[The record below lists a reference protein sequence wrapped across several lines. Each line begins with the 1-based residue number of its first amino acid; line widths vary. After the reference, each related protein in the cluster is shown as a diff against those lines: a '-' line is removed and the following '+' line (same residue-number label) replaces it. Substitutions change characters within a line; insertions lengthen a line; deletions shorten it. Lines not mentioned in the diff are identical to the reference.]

1 MKSIDVENDLYR
13 YIASQTESIGED
25 ASAILRRLLGLPAVG
40 DISVDGPLKDP
51 VDVKKSSKQ
60 DVKKQ
65 TVNVAFNSSDKE
77 KTTTVVPPSIN
88 NSSPSDFNQLVMP
101 GVIVE
106 HKAAVSRFL
115 FLLEQ
120 LHAISPVNFEQV
132 LSISGRDRVYFAK
145 DEATLLGA
153 NASTKPK
160 QIGQT
165 DFWVITNSN
174 TSKKRAM
181 LTKSLEVVG
190 CQSSLA
196 KKIAEQI

>member
-40 DISVDGPLKDP
+40 EISVDGPLKDP
-51 VDVKKSSKQ
+51 VEVKKSSKQ

-65 TVNVAFNSSDKE
+65 TVTSDKSDQE
-77 KTTTVVPPSIN
+77 KTIAVVSQAISN
-88 NSSPSDFNQLVMP
+88 NSPSDFNQLIMP
-101 GVIVE
+101 SVIVE

-115 FLLEQ
+115 FLLEK
-120 LHAISPVNFEQV
+120 LHQISPINFEQV

-160 QIGQT
+160 QIGNT
-165 DFWVITNSN
+165 EFWVITNSN

-190 CQSSLA
+190 CHSPLA

>member
-40 DISVDGPLKDP
+40 EISVDGPLKDP
-51 VDVKKSSKQ
+51 VEVKKSSKQ
-60 DVKKQ
+60 D
-65 TVNVAFNSSDKE
+65 TVVTPTQSVKE
-77 KTTTVVPPSIN
+77 KITPVASQPIIN
-88 NSSPSDFNQLVMP
+88 ASSGDFNQLIMP
-101 GVIVE
+101 SVIVE

-115 FLLEQ
+115 FLLEKLHQ
-120 LHAISPVNFEQV
+120 LSPVNFEQV

-160 QIGQT
+160 QIGNT

-196 KKIAEQI
+196 KEIAEQI